1 MPEPTPTPANT
12 QTLAQ
17 QIAAEILAGE
27 SGTAPRP
34 LESYSGTE
42 LRQLWRAGRISP
54 EEWHA
59 ELVARGDSAQSA
71 NDEIARQKN
80 IGVSTAASTRGQLT
94 ASEAAAV
101 SSLKTSAPS
110 PPAPVANAAASA
122 TAGAQA
128 GGNAQFEGGGVE
140 GATGTAAGQ
149 AGGTA
154 QPGGAQALS
163 APQQGGGGEPAKPK
177 PVKWVTFADGTKGWG
192 REAYRDANGIFYERT
207 APPPYAHQDAS
218 PVKDKPEYWEFDET
232 VRKYR
237 KWEWDSET
245 ESWQPTATV
254 KDLPQTIPAT
264 EAGQALAT
272 GKPTGA
278 EGQPLNVAGGDVP
291 APTEGFETFAAGSGQ
306 TNIYDVAD
314 AAMIPKRLTG
324 FGEAQPVGVLG
335 APRVDGNV
343 GQAYIGTTSG
353 GVMETRGPEGGFGLS
368 TKALLDTYGWKV
380 TNDPLKDAESAAALL
395 DKIEELEAAGM
406 SQQDIQDTLNPYAS
420 NVRKENE
427 IEQRKREEA
436 GLTGPTRSSRSEG
449 ARIEGQIAAANQAV
463 LSGSDTLPTEF
474 DKGGKMTLPEPVFII
489 GRSGKVYATAG
500 EKGGGTEDMR
510 MMDKSLKFIPRH
522 GVKRMQEGG
531 LVDFDL
537 PAAEPGYEF
546 ASAQQYGFNDSGE
559 YIRNQP
565 GRDVGIDVPPPPPL
579 PGQEYVGG
587 PGGETVAEANR
598 RSRATQEEAARQQ
611 EEDRALAGQLQEEI
625 NAAAEERQQGTLGY
639 RYGVAGLPPP
649 SVLELP
655 ANAQG
660 LTDRRGRPLLTIP
673 LGVRVRYESALAAA
687 RRKAQQEAAATRGA
701 ESSSLNQILAALM
714 SGALPASSNPHGA
727 RG

>member
-27 SGTAPRP
+27 SGTAPRA
-34 LESYSGTE
+34 LEAYSGTE

-94 ASEAAAV
+94 ASESAAV

-154 QPGGAQALS
+154 QQGGAQALT
-163 APQQGGGGEPAKPK
+163 APQQAGGGEPAKPK

-254 KDLPQTIPAT
+254 KDLPQTIPET
-264 EAGQALAT
+264 EAGQALRT
-272 GKPTGA
+272 GKPTGD

-291 APTEGFETFAAGSGQ
+291 APTQGFDTFAGGSGQ

-314 AAMIPKRLTG
+314 AVMIPKRLTG

-343 GQAYIGTTSG
+343 GQAYIG
-353 GVMETRGPEGGFGLS
+353 MP
-368 TKALLDTYGWKV
+368 
-380 TNDPLKDAESAAALL
+380 
-395 DKIEELEAAGM
+395 M
-406 SQQDIQDTLNPYAS
+406 
-420 NVRKENE
+420 
-427 IEQRKREEA
+427 
-436 GLTGPTRSSRSEG
+436 
-449 ARIEGQIAAANQAV
+449 
-463 LSGSDTLPTEF
+463 
-474 DKGGKMTLPEPVFII
+474 
-489 GRSGKVYATAG
+489 
-500 EKGGGTEDMR
+500 
-510 MMDKSLKFIPRH
+510 
-522 GVKRMQEGG
+522 
-531 LVDFDL
+531 
-537 PAAEPGYEF
+537 
-546 ASAQQYGFNDSGE
+546 
-559 YIRNQP
+559 
-565 GRDVGIDVPPPPPL
+565 
-579 PGQEYVGG
+579 
-587 PGGETVAEANR
+587 
-598 RSRATQEEAARQQ
+598 
-611 EEDRALAGQLQEEI
+611 
-625 NAAAEERQQGTLGY
+625 
-639 RYGVAGLPPP
+639 
-649 SVLELP
+649 
-655 ANAQG
+655 
-660 LTDRRGRPLLTIP
+660 
-673 LGVRVRYESALAAA
+673 
-687 RRKAQQEAAATRGA
+687 
-701 ESSSLNQILAALM
+701 
-714 SGALPASSNPHGA
+714 
-727 RG
+727 

>member
-1 MPEPTPTPANT
+1 MPEPTPTPAHT

-27 SGTAPRP
+27 SGKPKRP
-34 LESYSGTE
+34 LEEFSSET
-42 LRQLWRAGRISP
+42 LRILHRAGLITLD
-54 EEWHA
+54 EWNA
-59 ELVARGDSAQSA
+59 ELVARGKSQ
-71 NDEIARQKN
+71 
-80 IGVSTAASTRGQLT
+80 TAASVEIGNQLQT
-94 ASEAAAV
+94 NVNNDGTLS
-101 SSLKTSAPS
+101 KTERDKVVEQQRRFPNGLAPA
-110 PPAPVANAAASA
+110 PAPVANAAASA

-128 GGNAQFEGGGVE
+128 GGNAQFEGGGAE

-154 QPGGAQALS
+154 QAGGAQALT
-163 APQQGGGGEPAKPK
+163 APQQAGGGGGPAKPK

-218 PVKDKPEYWEFDET
+218 PVKDKPEYWEYDET

-237 KWEWDSET
+237 KWEWDSEA

-264 EAGQALAT
+264 EAGHALAT
-272 GKPTGA
+272 GKPTDA
-278 EGQPLNVAGGDVP
+278 EGKPLNVAGGDVP

-380 TNDPLKDAESAAALL
+380 TNDPLKDAESAAELL
-395 DKIEELEAAGM
+395 DKIEELEATGM

-463 LSGSDTLPTEF
+463 LSGPDTLPTEF
-474 DKGGKMTLPEPVFII
+474 GKGGKMNLPEPVFII

-500 EKGGGTEDMR
+500 ERGGGTEDMQ
-510 MMDKSLKFIPRH
+510 MFNESIKFIPNRM
-522 GVKRMQEGG
+522 KRMQHGG
-531 LVDFDL
+531 EIDL
-537 PAAEPGYEF
+537 DDPSRGGAAAGILGEVEARRTRTERRSDRAAYDEN
-546 ASAQQYGFNDSGE
+546 YG
-559 YIRNQP
+559 QL
-565 GRDVGIDVPPPPPL
+565 PPPP
-579 PGQEYVGG
+579 PGQEYVDYSGG
-587 PGGETVAEANR
+587 LTVAEANR
-598 RSRATQEEAARQQ
+598 ATAQAQQAAANQER
-611 EEDRALAGQLQEEI
+611 EDRALADQLQEEI
-625 NAAAEERQQGTLGY
+625 NAAAEERQQGIQGY
-639 RYGVAGLPPP
+639 RYGLVRR
-649 SVLELP
+649 SEEHTSEL
-655 ANAQG
+655 Q
-660 LTDRRGRPLLTIP
+660 
-673 LGVRVRYESALAAA
+673 
-687 RRKAQQEAAATRGA
+687 
-701 ESSSLNQILAALM
+701 
-714 SGALPASSNPHGA
+714 
-727 RG
+727 